1 MPEQKPISEVA
12 VITPLWNRADLTMRF
27 YRSHVS
33 RGLADGA
40 VYVAVDNGS
49 HDATPS
55 ILRNLASSFRDFVT
69 IKNEVNR
76 GFGPA
81 NNQGYREVESEVV
94 VFLSNDVE
102 VNGDYLSPIL
112 AVARDGLLI
121 GGELIDWDS
130 GWNSFDGRV
139 VPYIAGWCVAATRAT
154 IECLGGWDERFVP
167 CDYEDVD
174 LSKSAVEAGLV
185 LKPLSLPLRHL
196 SGQSAL
202 SLQGGRA
209 RITLQNRGLFMKKW
223 GYEKITGRGIG

>member
-1 MPEQKPISEVA
+1 MPKPISEIV
-12 VITPLWNRADLTMRF
+12 VVTPLWNRADLTMQF
-27 YRSHVS
+27 YRSHIS
-33 RGLADGA
+33 RGLADSA
-40 VYVAVDNGS
+40 AYVAVDNGS

-69 IKNEVNR
+69 IKNEANR

-81 NNQGYREVESEVV
+81 NNQGLWGSESEVI
-94 VFLSNDVE
+94 VFLSNDVQID
-102 VNGDYLSPIL
+102 GDYLTPIL
-112 AVARDGLLI
+112 GEARDGVLF

-139 VPYIAGWCVAATRAT
+139 VSYIAGWCVAATRAT
-154 IECLGGWDERFVP
+154 IESLGGWDERFVP
-167 CDYEDVD
+167 CDYEDLD
-174 LSKSAVEAGLV
+174 LSKSAVKAGMI

-209 RITLQNRGLFMKKW
+209 RITLQNRQRFMEKW
-223 GYEKITGRGIG
+223 SYEKITGRGIG